1 MVASIIVSIILLL
14 LMGGL
19 AFGAV
24 ILNLF
29 DKVKDEEACEDVC
42 IIEDDGEWQE
52 PLVKVEE

>member
-1 MVASIIVSIILLL
+1 MVASIIVSIILIL
-14 LMGGL
+14 LMAEF

-42 IIEDDGEWQE
+42 IREDDGEWQE
-52 PLVKVEE
+52 PLVEVEE

>member
-19 AFGAV
+19 AFGVV

-29 DKVKDEEACEDVC
+29 DKEE
-42 IIEDDGEWQE
+42 
-52 PLVKVEE
+52 

>member
-19 AFGAV
+19 AFGVV

-29 DKVKDEEACEDVC
+29 DKVKDEEVN
-42 IIEDDGEWQE
+42 G
-52 PLVKVEE
+52 

>member
-1 MVASIIVSIILLL
+1 MAASVIGSVILILL
-14 LMGGL
+14 MAEF

-42 IIEDDGEWQE
+42 IREDDGEWQE

>member
-1 MVASIIVSIILLL
+1 MVASIICSVILIL

-42 IIEDDGEWQE
+42 IREDDGEWQE

>member
-1 MVASIIVSIILLL
+1 MAEF
-14 LMGGL
+14 

-42 IIEDDGEWQE
+42 IREDDGEWQE